1 MGNVIMHP
9 EFERLC
15 KKCQGAV
22 KQLSMLI
29 CEYDEMVFQHGPLL
43 EAKYVEA
50 FGALDMAV
58 YEAYVKIAYLKRK
71 IDLTQ
76 ACLNRN
82 EQPDLTKIEDTLQT
96 EFESYQ
102 KELQRLARKMTW
114 AKALLECKS
123 LSMEETKR
131 LKELYRELARGL
143 HPDLNQNQTDEVQG
157 LWNRVQKA
165 YKEGDLS
172 LMESLYE
179 IFQAMKDKGAD
190 SQAFAEDAFE
200 VATKRYKK
208 IKEQVDGYLAKIAGL
223 EKEFPFKFVD
233 MLADEKQVKE
243 HMEELKSQARG
254 YEEQI
259 KQLQGYLDLLLAPA
273 ADVMH

>member
-29 CEYDEMVFQHGPLL
+29 CEYDEMIFQHGPLL
-43 EAKYVEA
+43 EAKYMEA

-82 EQPDLTKIEDTLQT
+82 EQPDLMKIEDKLQV

-102 KELQRLARKMTW
+102 KELQRLAGKMTW

-123 LSMEETKR
+123 LSMEETKH

-143 HPDLNQNQTDEVQG
+143 HPDLNQN
-157 LWNRVQKA
+157 
-165 YKEGDLS
+165 
-172 LMESLYE
+172 
-179 IFQAMKDKGAD
+179 
-190 SQAFAEDAFE
+190 
-200 VATKRYKK
+200 
-208 IKEQVDGYLAKIAGL
+208 
-223 EKEFPFKFVD
+223 
-233 MLADEKQVKE
+233 
-243 HMEELKSQARG
+243 
-254 YEEQI
+254 
-259 KQLQGYLDLLLAPA
+259 
-273 ADVMH
+273 

>member
-82 EQPDLTKIEDTLQT
+82 EQPDLMKIENTLQA

-143 HPDLNQNQTDEVQG
+143 HPDLNHNQTDEVQG

-172 LMESLYE
+172 LMVSLYE

-190 SQAFAEDAFE
+190 SQEFAEDAFE

-208 IKEQVDGYLAKIAGL
+208 IKEQVDGYLAKIARM
-223 EKEFPFKFVD
+223 EQEFPFKFAD

-259 KQLQGYLDLLLAPA
+259 KQLQGYLDLLLTPA
-273 ADVMH
+273 TDVMH